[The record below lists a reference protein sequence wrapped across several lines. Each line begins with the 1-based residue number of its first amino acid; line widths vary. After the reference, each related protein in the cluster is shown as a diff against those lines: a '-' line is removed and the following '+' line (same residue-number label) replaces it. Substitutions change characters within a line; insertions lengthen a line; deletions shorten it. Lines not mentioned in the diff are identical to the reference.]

1 MQEEKNPAVPDS
13 HRLGVEP
20 GRVVLSP
27 LSLEM
32 DEHKQ
37 MLLCKTNIIRKQD
50 YLAVNVFDVCL
61 SFSLFFFFLKKKRIA
76 YFANGLELFNE
87 SASLV

>member
-1 MQEEKNPAVPDS
+1 MAKKKLLQLAFQSQRINAGRKKKTPAVPDS

-61 SFSLFFFFLKKKRIA
+61 SFSLFFFFP
-76 YFANGLELFNE
+76 
-87 SASLV
+87 